1 MPARADKPG
10 RYQKHRTHRPK
21 ESRKRYRLL
30 SPGKPVRGETLSA
43 DPGAIG
49 TYTDFRANRMA
60 ENGIGDGGKVASH
73 PMREVQAF

>member
-1 MPARADKPG
+1 
-10 RYQKHRTHRPK
+10 
-21 ESRKRYRLL
+21 LL

-60 ENGIGDGGKVASH
+60 ENGIGDGQKVASH